1 MTNLTGLDKAVYNEC
16 GPLVCRLIWEDA
28 QHYGLSVLEKR
39 WPVLMRCIR
48 ARYRQIVAQAD
59 KPQYNQPTRR
69 KTMKK
74 IALVI
79 AALTLASPTYAA
91 ELCIRAH
98 SANDTRPA
106 VGSMDKAGATVCI
119 PVTAT
124 TLNR

>member
-1 MTNLTGLDKAVYNEC
+1 
-16 GPLVCRLIWEDA
+16 
-28 QHYGLSVLEKR
+28 
-39 WPVLMRCIR
+39 
-48 ARYRQIVAQAD
+48 
-59 KPQYNQPTRR
+59 
-69 KTMKK
+69 MKK

-79 AALTLASPTYAA
+79 AALTLASPAYAA

-98 SANDTRPA
+98 STNDTRPA